1 MYTNLPTLLLLAL
14 TTTIRAIPTA
24 FPVAQNSAAP
34 RIDRV
39 RIISTTEASN
49 RTAESPVRA
58 AMSPG
63 VYHLATA
70 GPTPHPGLQQGKVS
84 IEFCTDVDYE
94 GLCQHLDSMRGT
106 CYDLWPPFNNSV
118 SSVAPDGET
127 YCTLYME
134 PECTFDDRAP
144 LRDIINPG
152 IYDLR
157 EYDGFSD
164 SVSSYQC
171 V

>member
-39 RIISTTEASN
+39 RIVSTTEAPN
-49 RTAESPVRA
+49 RTAESLGRA

-106 CYDLWPPFNNSV
+106 CCMSCPSKHPLFAGGGD
-118 SSVAPDGET
+118 DG
-127 YCTLYME
+127 
-134 PECTFDDRAP
+134 
-144 LRDIINPG
+144 
-152 IYDLR
+152 
-157 EYDGFSD
+157 
-164 SVSSYQC
+164 
-171 V
+171 